1 MKRILAAALVA
12 TSISTFAAWE
22 RVGALQVAD
31 MTTLGEA
38 SGKVGQMVGNPMVS
52 AGVASA
58 IADMSTLKFF
68 GPMRPK
74 TTMVFTLM
82 VDSDK
87 LSTDPEEAFDEVEYA
102 VLYPISLSKEEFI
115 KRHEGAFVTNGV
127 VVVKGDIEGDDLDD
141 EKTYVVFSRDGKWV
155 AASDKVAQC
164 HIALKDIRIA
174 EKSMEEEVVR
184 LMIEP
189 LAFKAIVGFASK
201 NEDITPDALAYIKS
215 VKSVVAGAKVS
226 ERGVDIVAGIKIKDG
241 SALSHIGHKPLK
253 ANPLAF
259 AGKSAFSVVA
269 QAEDSGARSD
279 ITAEQ
284 WGALVALCKKHKI
297 DIQPILSRNSA
308 DGKSVYTVDIAALF
322 KFFQEGEKTLEKF
335 DLEKFI
341 NDLTETFKDDKLE
354 VKGPACAFAFSVKG
368 FESQWTLA
376 ERFAATLPEVT
387 SKKPFYVGFFSF
399 SSLLKSMV
407 PHMLTLVPEEQREAM
422 KPFFDSFA
430 VEQKCALASAY
441 WREGDE
447 IKMIARISAD
457 EIRGLGGIFT
467 GVMSMGLMNAFG
479 GEDVGGY
486 DLDEEVDLDDDED

>member
-12 TSISTFAAWE
+12 TSISAFAAWE

-31 MTTLGEA
+31 MTALGEA
-38 SGKVGQMVGNPMVS
+38 SSKVGQMVGNPMVS

-87 LSTDPEEAFDEVEYA
+87 LSADPKEAFDEVEYA

-164 HIALKDIRIA
+164 HIALKDICIA

-189 LAFKAIVGFASK
+189 LAFKSIVSFASK
-201 NEDITPDALAYIKS
+201 NDEITPDILSYLKS
-215 VKSVVAGAKVS
+215 VESFVAGAKVT

-241 SALSHIGHKPLK
+241 SALSHIGYKPLK

-259 AGKSAFSVVA
+259 AGRSSFSAVA
-269 QAEDSGARSD
+269 QAEDAGARGD
-279 ITAEQ
+279 MTAEQ
-284 WGALVALCKKHKI
+284 WKAIVALCKKHKI

-308 DGKSVYTVDIAALF
+308 DGKSVYTVDIAALL

-335 DLEKFI
+335 DFEKFV
-341 NDLTETFKDDKLE
+341 DELAEMFKDDQLE
-354 VKGPACAFAFSVKG
+354 VKGPASAFAFSVKG

-376 ERFAATLPEVT
+376 ERFSATLPEVA

-407 PHMLTLVPEEQREAM
+407 PHLLGLVPEEQREAM

-447 IKMIARISAD
+447 IKIIARVSSD
-457 EIRGLGGIFT
+457 EIRGLGGILT